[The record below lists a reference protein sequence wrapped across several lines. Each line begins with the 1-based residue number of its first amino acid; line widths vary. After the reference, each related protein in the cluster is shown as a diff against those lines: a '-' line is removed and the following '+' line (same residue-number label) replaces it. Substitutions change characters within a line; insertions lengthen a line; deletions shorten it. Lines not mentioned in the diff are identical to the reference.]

1 MSLGNMPLSKI
12 LNRLILLVGIGVAV
26 HVIIVLSTTESESL
40 TVLTRLSIWHL
51 LGIFICMIVPWFGTA
66 GRIWIWARFL
76 GEKIQYSE
84 SVRVVI
90 VSEVISA
97 VSPTLV
103 GGTPIRA
110 AMLHNRGFKASSI
123 GFVLT
128 YSIVEDLLFYFT
140 GIIVAIFMD
149 GSAIIQVGDSLAN
162 ILTKYGLWI
171 ASAILLLS
179 IILMINRRMNPKN
192 QESKTSW
199 RSKISATLQDMWR
212 HFRSVIKTGKVNAV
226 LSLLVLFS
234 QWAAK
239 LTILVILFDAFDINL
254 SVISVYIQQWLT
266 YVMMLVVPTPGASGG
281 AEASFLLMF
290 GNSIPSDIMFLV
302 VSVWRL
308 FTYYFIL
315 LIAVAFYLILTYVL
329 GYKENE
335 IEHQ

>member
-51 LGIFICMIVPWFGTA
+51 LGIFICMIIPWFGTA

-84 SVRVVI
+84 CVRVVI

-140 GIIVAIFMD
+140 GIIVAIFMG

-171 ASAILLLS
+171 ASAIILLS

-239 LTILVILFDAFDINL
+239 LTILVILFDAF
-254 SVISVYIQQWLT
+254 
-266 YVMMLVVPTPGASGG
+266 VMMLVVPTPGASGG